1 MRWGL
6 RPVSCCGCCA
16 ADVLADIMKAD
27 PEDTDARMSD
37 AGDEN
42 SFARANEGDS
52 PDWTARPMHIIQA
65 TPPAEDSA
73 THDITHSGPEEGA
86 YLAQPDEAVSS
97 PPALFPAAT
106 ADGTVYYLQDTC
118 QPGMSAEGVGPA
130 RSDVSMAAPSHD
142 DVPPGLAELPSRS
155 GEVHGAGTTSNYHMD
170 SPSEALDH
178 LPDFPGSGLS
188 GGEALAASALAR
200 ADAKGSG
207 SGGSDQAD
215 GWSLPEKTLEDDG
228 DRSDIEE
235 FQDISDDDMPKKDL
249 FGAGIGTGYYNI

>member
-1 MRWGL
+1 
-6 RPVSCCGCCA
+6 
-16 ADVLADIMKAD
+16 MKAD
-27 PEDTDARMSD
+27 PEDTDTRMSD

-65 TPPAEDSA
+65 TPLADDSA
-73 THDITHSGPEEGA
+73 THDISHSAPEEGE

-106 ADGTVYYLQDTC
+106 ADGTVYYLQDTS

-142 DVPPGLAELPSRS
+142 NPPLGLVELPSRS
-155 GEVHGAGTTSNYHMD
+155 GEVHETGTTSSYHMD
-170 SPSEALDH
+170 APAEALDH
-178 LPDFPGSGLS
+178 LPDFPASGLS
-188 GGEALAASALAR
+188 GAEALAARALAR

-249 FGAGIGTGYYNI
+249 FGAGISSGYYNM